1 MIQKIRKLC
10 KQLQKF
16 TFDEITSIAEINENK
31 MRAILQDLEEENFI
45 KKISNSQYAYIP
57 VIEKDLP
64 ELKVVN
70 SVEDAPDE
78 WFTIT
83 QVSEMTGLSTENVRR
98 KCKRGEYI
106 SKCE

>member
-45 KKISNSQYAYIP
+45 KKISNS
-57 VIEKDLP
+57 
-64 ELKVVN
+64 
-70 SVEDAPDE
+70 
-78 WFTIT
+78 
-83 QVSEMTGLSTENVRR
+83 
-98 KCKRGEYI
+98 
-106 SKCE
+106 